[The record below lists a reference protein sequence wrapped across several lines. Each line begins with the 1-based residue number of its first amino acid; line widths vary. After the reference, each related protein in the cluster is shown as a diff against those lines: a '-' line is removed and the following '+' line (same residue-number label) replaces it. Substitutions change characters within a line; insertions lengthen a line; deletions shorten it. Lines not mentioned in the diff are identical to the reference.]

1 MRKRGLIAIIM
12 AVFFVL
18 FTLNLFSDEVNG
30 SGNSGQSSTPDND
43 LETISSQDVAGVYV
57 PE

>member
-30 SGNSGQSSTPDND
+30 SGNSGQSSAPDND